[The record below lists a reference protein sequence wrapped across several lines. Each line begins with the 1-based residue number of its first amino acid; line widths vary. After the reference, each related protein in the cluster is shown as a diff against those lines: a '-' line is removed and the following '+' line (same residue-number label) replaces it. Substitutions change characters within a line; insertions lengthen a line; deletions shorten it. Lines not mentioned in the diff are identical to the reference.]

1 MREILVILLFKLYF
15 CDQIEADMIETF
27 IIKNYRSYRDK
38 TELSFVASNKEG
50 GKKKTYLLFGLRR
63 SMVSVYCVY
72 SCV

>member
-38 TELSFVASNKEG
+38 TELLFVASNKEG
-50 GKKKTYLLFGLRR
+50 GKKKRLTSYL
-63 SMVSVYCVY
+63 V
-72 SCV
+72 